1 MSEKPKPT
9 TGDLSERITEYL
21 CAGGLFNPE
30 LMEHEKVR
38 DLLMDCRDA
47 LQPKPTGEWT
57 DAAREAARQISAH
70 WRSGKFRQDGGV
82 VEGITPI
89 VQDAINAALDAAIDA
104 ATYDLKLLKIEEYQE
119 CRKQLEASQKYAE
132 LLEQGRRDAIA
143 AAQQPLVDELQNIV
157 SDLDGMR
164 KDFGDDTDRQFR
176 LWAQSRARSALAKV
190 GKQ

>member
-57 DAAREAARQISAH
+57 AEMQ
-70 WRSGKFRQDGGV
+70 GG
-82 VEGITPI
+82 IP
-89 VQDAINAALDAAIDA
+89 L
-104 ATYDLKLLKIEEYQE
+104 QE

-190 GKQ
+190 KEGKA